1 MQCNQKINFLLR
13 CNELNVQSM
22 FLSKAINQQEFTPTC
37 TAFDNTFPSS
47 KGILFFVLKK
57 LLKNFD
63 TNALNTK
70 LLD

>member
-1 MQCNQKINFLLR
+1 
-13 CNELNVQSM
+13 M
-22 FLSKAINQQEFTPTC
+22 FLSKAINQQEFTPTG